1 MDYEE
6 WKLTVPEE
14 IRGDS
19 LWRMEAYRLSLFLVD
34 IGWQDVTK
42 LIKDRRTRGLADQLY
57 RSLGSICANI
67 AEGYSRGSSKDRA
80 RLYEYALGSA
90 RETRGWYFQGKQIL
104 GESLTSHRLQLLTQV
119 IRLLLTMVPQQRGR
133 VLYENASD
141 YDTNDEE
148 KNPGDLENTL
158 GLTDDIPLP

>member
-1 MDYEE
+1 MDYDE

-19 LWRMEAYRLSLFLVD
+19 LWKMEAYRLPLFLVD
-34 IGWQDVTK
+34 FGWQDVTK

-80 RLYEYALGSA
+80 RFYEYALGSA
-90 RETRGWYFQGKQIL
+90 RETRGWYFQGKYIL
-104 GESLTSHRLQLLTQV
+104 GKNLTSHRLQLLTQV

-148 KNPGDLENTL
+148 KTPGDLENML
-158 GLTDDIPLP
+158 GLSDDIPLP

>member
-1 MDYEE
+1 
-6 WKLTVPEE
+6 
-14 IRGDS
+14 
-19 LWRMEAYRLSLFLVD
+19 MEAYRLPLFLVD
-34 IGWQDVTK
+34 FGWQDVTK

-80 RLYEYALGSA
+80 RFYEYALGSA
-90 RETRGWYFQGKQIL
+90 RETRGWYFQGKHIL
-104 GESLTSHRLQLLTQV
+104 GKSLTSHRLQLLTQV

-141 YDTNDEE
+141 YDIKDGE
-148 KNPGDLENTL
+148 KNPGDFENTL
-158 GLTDDIPLP
+158 GLPDDIPLP